1 MTEQGRLEMSA
12 KLSLSQPKRG
22 PGTPALE
29 ELHSTF
35 VQNVE
40 HELRTPLAMV
50 QGYAELLHTGEL
62 GELAPEQKEA
72 AFVIVDRAYQMRTI
86 VDRIGV
92 LLSSKAR
99 MGISIP
105 ISPAE
110 VVAKVVEKKSDDAE
124 KKGLTLQ
131 MHMDQNLPLV
141 SGDPYQLQEAL
152 DCLLENA
159 IKFTPQGGQV
169 EVQGYTEPG
178 WVCLVINDT
187 GVGIEPNKLPYL
199 GTGFYQVD
207 GSITRRYGGLG
218 LGLTLARSVVKAH
231 SGKIEVESQPGQG
244 SRFTVKLPR
253 KPAPF
258 SDDGKVPGD
267 TRPPRILLVDDEENV
282 ILTMKAGL
290 QMLLDCEAATATS
303 GEQALRLLEEKPF
316 DLLITD
322 YKMPG
327 MDGMTLSARV
337 RQSYP
342 HTGIVMITAY
352 DDDGLRREAAQVPIQ
367 YILDKPVN
375 LPDVRTAVLEVL
387 NGSYEE

>member
-1 MTEQGRLEMSA
+1 M
-12 KLSLSQPKRG
+12 
-22 PGTPALE
+22 
-29 ELHSTF
+29 
-35 VQNVE
+35 
-40 HELRTPLAMV
+40 
-50 QGYAELLHTGEL
+50 
-62 GELAPEQKEA
+62 
-72 AFVIVDRAYQMRTI
+72 
-86 VDRIGV
+86 
-92 LLSSKAR
+92 
-99 MGISIP
+99 
-105 ISPAE
+105 
-110 VVAKVVEKKSDDAE
+110 VEKKSDDAE

-152 DCLLENA
+152 DCGSENA

-207 GSITRRYGGLG
+207 GSTTRRYGGLG

-282 ILTMKAGL
+282 ILTMKAAYRCCL
-290 QMLLDCEAATATS
+290 TARPPPRLAANKRY
-303 GEQALRLLEEKPF
+303 GF
-316 DLLITD
+316 
-322 YKMPG
+322 
-327 MDGMTLSARV
+327 
-337 RQSYP
+337 
-342 HTGIVMITAY
+342 
-352 DDDGLRREAAQVPIQ
+352 LRRNHLI
-367 YILDKPVN
+367 Y
-375 LPDVRTAVLEVL
+375 
-387 NGSYEE
+387 